1 MSKIQRDNIREAIAR
16 RFATIYDGDGCFIN
30 GCDHFD
36 RHVTNTEK
44 VLGMLLHGP
53 VTVRHIN
60 TALDC
65 NDGGRYVRFLS
76 EAGYEIR
83 REWVGESAG
92 EKSHK
97 VYSLPDAQRQAI
109 IARS

>member
-1 MSKIQRDNIREAIAR
+1 MSKIQRDNIREAIAK
-16 RFATIYDGDGCFIN
+16 RFATIYDGDVNFVHGS
-30 GCDHFD
+30 DQFD
-36 RHVTNTEK
+36 KHATNTEL

-60 TALDC
+60 NALEC

-83 REWVGESAG
+83 REWVGESAE

-97 VYSLPDAQRQAI
+97 VYRLTDAQRQAI